1 MTAKYDNDFA
11 AWADEQAALLRQ
23 RDRGINQLDWDNLA
37 EEIEGMSRSD
47 RREIVS
53 RLEGLCQHLLKLA
66 YQPRLDS
73 PTSWLGSISRQRRGI
88 ARVLKESPSLRSYAA
103 AQLQDAYHGGR
114 DEAEK
119 ETGLLNLPETCPWT
133 IEQVLDF
140 EFLPPSPTR

>member
-1 MTAKYDNDFA
+1 VTAKYDNDFA

-88 ARVLKESPSLRSYAA
+88 ARVLKESPSLRSYARRNFRTPITA
-103 AQLQDAYHGGR
+103 AA
-114 DEAEK
+114 
-119 ETGLLNLPETCPWT
+119 
-133 IEQVLDF
+133 
-140 EFLPPSPTR
+140 TRRKKKPGC